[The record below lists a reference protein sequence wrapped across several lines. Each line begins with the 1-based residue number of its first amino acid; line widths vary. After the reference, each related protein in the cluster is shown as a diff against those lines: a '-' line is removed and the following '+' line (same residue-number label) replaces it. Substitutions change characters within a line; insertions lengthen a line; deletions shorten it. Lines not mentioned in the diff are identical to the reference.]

1 MTLLAVDNL
10 NKAFGKDKVYLVI
23 PSKKTVAVKDVSFTI
38 ERGEALGLVGGSG
51 SGKST
56 VAKIILGLMRPN
68 NGRILFDGMPVL
80 KLKRGQRTKFRRQTQ
95 IVFQDPLAS
104 LSPRLKAYQSIAE
117 PLDVHLRASS
127 GEIRSRVLELM
138 DEVGLDASHADRYPH
153 QLSGGER
160 QRVCIARALAL
171 RPKLLVLDEPVTA
184 LDVSIRAQVLNLLA
198 DLRRQHGLS
207 YLFIT
212 HDLAT
217 VRHVC
222 DHVAVM
228 KEGEIVESGKTD
240 EIFNTP
246 QDPYTRQLIDAI
258 PVPVPRTAG

>member
-1 MTLLAVDNL
+1 MSILTVDNL

-23 PSKKTVAVKDVSFTI
+23 PSKKSVAVKDVSFTI

-56 VAKIILGLMRPN
+56 VAKIVLGLLRPN
-68 NGRILFDGMPVL
+68 KGRVLFDGMPVL
-80 KLKRGQRTKFRRQTQ
+80 KLKRGQRADFRRQTQ

-104 LSPRLKAYQSIAE
+104 LSPRLKAHQSIVE
-117 PLDVHLRASS
+117 PLEVHLKVNSV
-127 GEIRSRVLELM
+127 EIRRRVLELM
-138 DEVGLDASHADRYPH
+138 DEVGLDGSHAERYPH

-171 RPKLLVLDEPVTA
+171 RPKLIVLDEPVTA

-198 DLRRQHGLS
+198 DLRRQYGLS

-222 DHVAVM
+222 DRLAVM
-228 KEGEIVESGKTD
+228 KEGEIVETGTTD
-240 EIFNTP
+240 EIFNIP
-246 QDPYTRQLIDAI
+246 QNNYTRQLIDAI
-258 PVPVPRTAG
+258 PAPIPRRVG